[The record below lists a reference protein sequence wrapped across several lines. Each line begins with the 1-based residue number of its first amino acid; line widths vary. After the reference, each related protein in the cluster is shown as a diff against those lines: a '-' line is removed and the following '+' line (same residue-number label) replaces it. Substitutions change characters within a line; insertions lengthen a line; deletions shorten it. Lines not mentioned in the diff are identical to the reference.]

1 METQQ
6 RRLREAPS
14 RSWVASRGTNF
25 SRGKRYGNKREVGQS
40 LREMLVQQCI
50 VSGLILFAALAISF
64 LPFGFAGDL
73 RSYVKHTLSQE
84 GSVEGLLNIAGGI
97 TDRYESFKSSVKLL
111 FEKPD
116 GSVDDQWRDNETP
129 MGIDYS
135 PGVGIPLRDNAIVT
149 DDVPLQPDT
158 SAMIDENVLKII
170 NTGEFYEADES
181 GKKP

>member
-1 METQQ
+1 MEIQQ
-6 RRLREAPS
+6 RRLRETPSHTWAAP
-14 RSWVASRGTNF
+14 RGANF
-25 SRGKRYGNKREVGQS
+25 SRGKRYVNKRVAEFS
-40 LREMLVQQCI
+40 LREMLLQQCI
-50 VSGLILFAALAISF
+50 LSGLILFVALAISF
-64 LPFGFAGDL
+64 LPFSFANEL
-73 RSYVKHTLSQE
+73 RGSVKHALSQE

-97 TDRYESFKSSVKLL
+97 TDRYESFKNDIKSMFKGS
-111 FEKPD
+111 PD
-116 GSVDDQWRDNETP
+116 GVGDQWKDNNAP

-170 NTGEFYEADES
+170 NTGEFYEADEP